1 MIFDIELDKYMWTY
15 SEQRELLPIP
25 YANLIL
31 GDMSIEIPAH
41 LEKVMELS
49 YLDANAFIR
58 FYRGLNKQAGG
69 NDMKMV
75 YFEVVDNRLVISME
89 FE

>member
-1 MIFDIELDKYMWTY
+1 
-15 SEQRELLPIP
+15 
-25 YANLIL
+25 
-31 GDMSIEIPAH
+31 
-41 LEKVMELS
+41 MELS